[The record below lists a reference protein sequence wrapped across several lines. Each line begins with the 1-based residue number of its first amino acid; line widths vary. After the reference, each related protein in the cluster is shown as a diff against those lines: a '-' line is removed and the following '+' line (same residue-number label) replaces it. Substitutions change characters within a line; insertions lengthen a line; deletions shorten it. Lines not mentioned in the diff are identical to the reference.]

1 MGNIELQKNS
11 VNVMKRF
18 QATLL
23 LFMFFLSL
31 VESQVVKDSADS
43 VKTKMHFWEVA
54 LNELRTDQLEMTE
67 EDIIKRIDSMPA
79 FSIYKDNYF
88 ITGVSLHDRLNSETA
103 DAKFQISF
111 RQRLTTSR
119 LPFNSFLYLT
129 YTQKSFWN
137 IYKHSS
143 PFRDNN
149 YNPGIGIGRYI
160 ISDNKLKGAVFLQI
174 EHESNG
180 RDGEEN
186 RDINFFSLSG
196 KYFIN
201 DNFLIRISL
210 NPPFYIG
217 DDNDDIVDYRG
228 LGTLSFD
235 YRTYDHKWWI
245 SLGYN
250 PKNKMFTA
258 NTTLSAG
265 YKISTKFNQYI
276 FGEIYN
282 GTGDSM
288 LDYKRYDLKARV
300 GICIKSDFYNAF

>member
-1 MGNIELQKNS
+1 MKLFQAVWILVLLCTFS
-11 VNVMKRF
+11 VNG
-18 QATLL
+18 QG
-23 LFMFFLSL
+23 
-31 VESQVVKDSADS
+31 VVAPTDSIETNTTFWDSALS
-43 VKTKMHFWEVA
+43 
-54 LNELRTDQLEMTE
+54 ELRTNQLEMTDE
-67 EDIIKRIDSMPA
+67 EVIKRIDSMPA

-88 ITGVSLHDRLNSETA
+88 ITGVSLHENLNSETS
-103 DAKFQISF
+103 DAKLQISF

-119 LPFNSFLYLT
+119 LPFDSFLYLT
-129 YTQKSFWN
+129 FTQKSFWN
-137 IYKHSS
+137 IYKKSA

-149 YNPGIGIGRYI
+149 YNPGIGLGRYI
-160 ISDNKLKGAVFLQI
+160 ISDNKLKGVAFLQI

-180 RDGEEN
+180 RDSTDS
-186 RDINFFSLSG
+186 RDLNFISLSG

-201 DNFLIRISL
+201 DNLLIRLSL

-217 DDNDDIVDYRG
+217 KENKDIIDYRG

-235 YRTYDHKWWI
+235 YRTHDNKWWI
-245 SLGYN
+245 SGSYN
-250 PKNKMFTA
+250 PRNKIFTA
-258 NTTLSAG
+258 NTSLSVG
-265 YKISTKFNQYI
+265 FKISDKFNQYI